1 MVVQAEEQAE
11 VTKVINLTPIPKQIQ
26 ERLREKMSVIGR
38 ERQISP
44 NQQVDTNGLK
54 LEAAKLLGWGRNTL
68 ARKVKDFN

>member
-26 ERLREKMSVIGR
+26 ERLKEKMSVIGR

-44 NQQVDTNGLK
+44 NQIADKGGL
-54 LEAAKLLGWGRNTL
+54 
-68 ARKVKDFN
+68 